1 MPSCLAPPSVFQTHF
16 NLSFQ
21 KCYMSSVSEKTSKLS
36 QPVKGSLLW
45 WQVSHSI
52 PNLHPRG
59 RGKERGREWGGGR
72 KKERE
77 WFPMAASGKTEG
89 NINLDTAWERWS
101 SLIYSSTEKRGHP
114 QVPGTKK
121 GLYSTPT
128 PRLSCPSS
136 QRGCQRELS
145 QNWLTPGQSQKKGQ
159 PEGLFSQMEACFP
172 LLTTAPPPVAYLEHN
187 WGCWS
192 GRGWDCRQGQLPG
205 RLWGNLQR
213 HRRKASFG

>member
-1 MPSCLAPPSVFQTHF
+1 MPSTSFSISNPFQSLCSKVLYVFCF
-16 NLSFQ
+16 W
-21 KCYMSSVSEKTSKLS
+21 KTSKLS
-36 QPVKGSLLW
+36 QPVKRLLTLVASLSLYSKFTP
-45 WQVSHSI
+45 Q
-52 PNLHPRG
+52 REREG
-59 RGKERGREWGGGR
+59 EGKGMGGGR

-114 QVPGTKK
+114 QVPGTTK

-136 QRGCQRELS
+136 QRGCQRESS

-159 PEGLFSQMEACFP
+159 PEDLFSQMEACFP